1 VRFITTS
8 TRPKVDEIVY
18 PLKVNLL
25 QVLSILHKWE
35 NIIKPTPGYKD
46 RPFMGFFSGTLFLG
60 KDGLIF
66 DTEGSGTSLL
76 DRSYQ
81 IIQAYFSKNHVLVEV
96 FMLRI

>member
-1 VRFITTS
+1 
-8 TRPKVDEIVY
+8 
-18 PLKVNLL
+18 
-25 QVLSILHKWE
+25 
-35 NIIKPTPGYKD
+35 
-46 RPFMGFFSGTLFLG
+46 MGFFSGTLFLG